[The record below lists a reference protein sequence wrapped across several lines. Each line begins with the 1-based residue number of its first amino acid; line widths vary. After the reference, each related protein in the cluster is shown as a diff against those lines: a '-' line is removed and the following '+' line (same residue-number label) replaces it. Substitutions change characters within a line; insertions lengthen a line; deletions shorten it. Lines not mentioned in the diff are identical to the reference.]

1 MKYFLLIIPAVF
13 LWIVFDVVR
22 ALLRKKIPDLPN
34 PDNNTHEGEILTRLA
49 TDAPIEDIDEKLEDT
64 FRYINSRYD
73 CADFKLHTLLRIY
86 LQFGDKLPLET
97 KAQIRETI
105 LNFKYWMDQPGKD
118 SMCFWSENHQ
128 ILFSSAEYLAGQTFP
143 DDIFSNDGKNGREH
157 MKLAAARIEDWMSL
171 RFQYGFSEWYSN
183 VYYVEDL
190 AAMSNLAEFTK
201 DQNQKNKMYMIIDLF
216 WFDIASH
223 SLKGA
228 FVSTS
233 GRMYAR
239 HRMSSDKGNSLRDAI
254 TWLWPEYPVGD
265 IRNIHGM
272 LNNFVLNKEYK
283 LPEAIRNIMTDEN
296 PQIILA
302 SNGINVNEMK
312 AEGLLGQEDKQIMMQ
327 FGKEAFTSPEL
338 IANTEKYLV
347 KTKMFN
353 NMFMNPLGFI
363 NISFLKLFHL
373 LAPMS
378 KMLKSPSDT
387 VALNRANV
395 YAYRTKD
402 YIMATAQQYGTDTCA
417 FQQHIFSA
425 TLHQSLSLFTS
436 WPSKL
441 SDGGSPSFFIG
452 SFRLPHAFQH
462 KNTAIMIYNL
472 DIKKHFAEKKPLDF
486 THIYFPT
493 EFMDEHIIDKSYA
506 FCRKGDTYAA
516 VIASGDLTFGSMRG
530 KELGNYDLTK
540 PYELRQYGSKQFWIF
555 ELSSLSE
562 DGSFENFIKRVK
574 SNPVKFENE
583 GKNLSYETRGDK
595 ITVIYKQ
602 KAVVNGQ
609 DANTSYRRF
618 DSAYSV
624 TERKAEEIT
633 LSCGGANLTL
643 NPGKLIRREDFDR

>member
-1 MKYFLLIIPAVF
+1 MKYFLLVIPTVF

-49 TDAPIEDIDEKLEDT
+49 TDAPIDDIDEKLEDT

-118 SMCFWSENHQ
+118 SMCYWSENHQ

-157 MKLAAARIEDWMSL
+157 MKLAAARIEDWMCL

-201 DQNQKNKMYMIIDLF
+201 DQNQKIRMYMIIDLF

-272 LNNFVLNKEYK
+272 LNNFILNKEYK

-312 AEGLLGQEDKQIMMQ
+312 AEGLLGQEGKQIMMQ

-378 KMLKSPSDT
+378 RMLKSPSDT

-452 SFRLPHAFQH
+452 SFRLPHAFQY

-472 DIKKHFAEKKPLDF
+472 DIKKHFAEKKPLEF
-486 THIYFPT
+486 THAYFPT

-516 VIASGDLTFGSMRG
+516 VIGSGDLTFGAMREN
-530 KELGNYDLTK
+530 KIGNYDLTK

-583 GKNLSYETRGDK
+583 GNNLSYETRGDK
-595 ITVIYKQ
+595 ITVLYKQ

-633 LSCGGANLTL
+633 LSCGGAKLTL